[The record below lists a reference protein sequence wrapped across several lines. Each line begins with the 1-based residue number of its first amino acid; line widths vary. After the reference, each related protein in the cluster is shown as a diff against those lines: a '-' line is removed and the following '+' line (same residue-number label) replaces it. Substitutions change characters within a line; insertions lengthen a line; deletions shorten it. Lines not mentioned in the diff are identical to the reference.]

1 MSTQKRRIES
11 ILKKLPNKSRFR
23 FFLLFVAI
31 SFAFWASTKLSKE
44 YQLVQPFTLVWE
56 EVPKGVVL
64 NNKPSQIKV
73 TLNASGVEILWYR
86 LFNNKLSIS
95 LKDVDFTPEDR
106 ILNMEERFFD
116 IQQQL
121 FGGTHL
127 LQISPNLF
135 PLQYSK
141 MASKKLP
148 VLTNLDINFRPGYLG
163 EERLQITPD
172 SVVVRGP
179 KNMLDTLV
187 HINTEEFKVLDV
199 HENINQQI
207 ELERLE
213 GLVFEVESIQLFWP
227 VLPYSE
233 KSLTIPIEVVNIP
246 VGVKVKLFPPEANLR
261 ATLPLS
267 LLNAVQSSDFS
278 LVVDYENIR
287 EGQADAM
294 ELKLTKQPPSVKKV
308 IWEPLSVN
316 YLIRR

>member
-1 MSTQKRRIES
+1 MSTQKREIES

-31 SFAFWASTKLSKE
+31 SFAFWVSTKLSNE

-56 EVPKGVVL
+56 EIPKGVVL
-64 NNKPSQIKV
+64 NDKPSQIKV

-86 LFNNKLSIS
+86 LFKNKLSIS

-106 ILNMEERFFD
+106 ILNMEEHFFD

-121 FGGTHL
+121 FGGTQL
-127 LQISPNLF
+127 LQISPSLF

-141 MASKKLP
+141 MALKKLP

-187 HINTEEFKVLDV
+187 HINTEEFKLLDV

-207 ELERLE
+207 ELERIE
-213 GLVFEVESIQLFWP
+213 ELVFEVESIQLFWP

-233 KSLTIPIEVVNIP
+233 KSLIIPIKVVNIP

-294 ELKLTKQPPSVKKV
+294 ELKLKKHPPSVKKV

>member
-1 MSTQKRRIES
+1 MSTQKREIES

-44 YQLVQPFTLVWE
+44 YQLVQSFTLVWE
-56 EVPKGVVL
+56 EIPKGIVL
-64 NNKPSQIKV
+64 NDKPSQIKV

-86 LFNNKLSIS
+86 LFKNKLSIS

-106 ILNMEERFFD
+106 ILNMEEYFFD

-121 FGGTHL
+121 FGGTQL
-127 LQISPNLF
+127 LQISPSLF

-141 MASKKLP
+141 MALKKLP

-179 KNMLDTLV
+179 KNILDTLV
-187 HINTEEFKVLDV
+187 HINTEEFKLLDV

-207 ELERLE
+207 ELERIE
-213 GLVFEVESIQLFWP
+213 ELVFEVESIQLLWP

-233 KSLTIPIEVVNIP
+233 KSLIIPIKVVNIP

-278 LVVDYENIR
+278 LEVDYENIR

-294 ELKLTKQPPSVKKV
+294 ELKLKKQPPSVKKV

>member
-1 MSTQKRRIES
+1 MSTQKREIES

-56 EVPKGVVL
+56 EIPKGVVL
-64 NNKPSQIKV
+64 NDKPSQIKV

-86 LFNNKLSIS
+86 LFKNKLSIS

-106 ILNMEERFFD
+106 ILNMEEHFFN

-121 FGGTHL
+121 FGGTQL
-127 LQISPNLF
+127 LQISPSLF

-141 MASKKLP
+141 MALKKLP

-179 KNMLDTLV
+179 KNILDTLV
-187 HINTEEFKVLDV
+187 HINTEEFKLLDV

-207 ELERLE
+207 ELESIE
-213 GLVFEVESIQLFWP
+213 ELVFEVESIQLFWP

-233 KSLTIPIEVVNIP
+233 KSLIIPIKVVNIP

-294 ELKLTKQPPSVKKV
+294 ELKLKKQPPSVKKV

>member
-1 MSTQKRRIES
+1 MSTQKREIES

-56 EVPKGVVL
+56 EIPKGIVL
-64 NNKPSQIKV
+64 NDKPSQIKV

-86 LFNNKLSIS
+86 LFKNKLSIS

-106 ILNMEERFFD
+106 ILNMEEHFFD

-121 FGGTHL
+121 FGGTQL
-127 LQISPNLF
+127 LQISPSLF

-141 MASKKLP
+141 MALKKLP

-172 SVVVRGP
+172 SVVVRGS
-179 KNMLDTLV
+179 KNILDTLV
-187 HINTEEFKVLDV
+187 HINTEEFKLLDV

-207 ELERLE
+207 ELESIE
-213 GLVFEVESIQLFWP
+213 ELVFEVESIQLFWP

-233 KSLTIPIEVVNIP
+233 KSLIIPIKVVNIP

-294 ELKLTKQPPSVKKV
+294 ELKLKKQPPSVKKV

>member
-1 MSTQKRRIES
+1 MSTQKREIES

-56 EVPKGVVL
+56 EIPKGIVL
-64 NNKPSQIKV
+64 NDKPSQIKV

-86 LFNNKLSIS
+86 LFKNKLSIS

-106 ILNMEERFFD
+106 ILNMEEHFFD

-121 FGGTHL
+121 FGGTQL
-127 LQISPNLF
+127 LQISPSLF

-141 MASKKLP
+141 MALKKLP

-172 SVVVRGP
+172 SVVVRGS
-179 KNMLDTLV
+179 KNILDTLV
-187 HINTEEFKVLDV
+187 HINTEEFKLLDV

-207 ELERLE
+207 ELESIE
-213 GLVFEVESIQLFWP
+213 ELVFEVESIQLFWP

-233 KSLTIPIEVVNIP
+233 KSLIIPIKVVNIP

-287 EGQADAM
+287 EGHADAM

>member
-1 MSTQKRRIES
+1 MSTQKRGIES

-56 EVPKGVVL
+56 EIPKGVVL
-64 NNKPSQIKV
+64 NDKPSQIKV

-86 LFNNKLSIS
+86 LFKNKLSIS

-106 ILNMEERFFD
+106 ILNMEEHFFD

-121 FGGTHL
+121 FGGTQL
-127 LQISPNLF
+127 LQISPSLF

-179 KNMLDTLV
+179 KNILDTLV
-187 HINTEEFKVLDV
+187 HINTEEFKLLDV

-207 ELERLE
+207 ELESIE
-213 GLVFEVESIQLFWP
+213 ELVFEVESIQLFWP

-233 KSLTIPIEVVNIP
+233 KSLIIPIKVVNIP

-287 EGQADAM
+287 EGYADAM

>member
-1 MSTQKRRIES
+1 MSTQKREIES

-56 EVPKGVVL
+56 EIPKGIVL
-64 NNKPSQIKV
+64 NDKPSQIKV

-86 LFNNKLSIS
+86 LFKNKLSIS

-106 ILNMEERFFD
+106 ILNMEEHFFD

-121 FGGTHL
+121 FGGTQL
-127 LQISPNLF
+127 LQISPSLF

-141 MASKKLP
+141 MALKKLP

-172 SVVVRGP
+172 SVVVRGS
-179 KNMLDTLV
+179 KNILDTLV
-187 HINTEEFKVLDV
+187 HINTEEFKLLDV

-207 ELERLE
+207 ELESIE
-213 GLVFEVESIQLFWP
+213 ELVFEVESIHLFWP

-233 KSLTIPIEVVNIP
+233 KSLIIPIKVVNIP

-287 EGQADAM
+287 EGHADAM

>member
-1 MSTQKRRIES
+1 
-11 ILKKLPNKSRFR
+11 
-23 FFLLFVAI
+23 
-31 SFAFWASTKLSKE
+31 
-44 YQLVQPFTLVWE
+44 
-56 EVPKGVVL
+56 
-64 NNKPSQIKV
+64 
-73 TLNASGVEILWYR
+73 VEILWYR
-86 LFNNKLSIS
+86 LFKNKLSIS

-106 ILNMEERFFD
+106 ILNMEEHFFN

-121 FGGTHL
+121 FGGTQL
-127 LQISPNLF
+127 LQISPSLF

-141 MASKKLP
+141 MALKKLP

-179 KNMLDTLV
+179 KNILDTLV
-187 HINTEEFKVLDV
+187 HINTEEFKLLDV

-207 ELERLE
+207 ELESIE
-213 GLVFEVESIQLFWP
+213 ELVFEVESIQLFWP

-233 KSLTIPIEVVNIP
+233 KSLIIPIKVVNIP

-267 LLNAVQSSDFS
+267 HLNAVQSSDFS

-294 ELKLTKQPPSVKKV
+294 ELKLKKQPPSVKKV

>member
-1 MSTQKRRIES
+1 MSTQKREIES

-56 EVPKGVVL
+56 EIPKGIVL
-64 NNKPSQIKV
+64 NDKPSEIKV

-86 LFNNKLSIS
+86 LFKNKLSIS

-106 ILNMEERFFD
+106 ILNMEEHFFD

-121 FGGTHL
+121 FGGTQL
-127 LQISPNLF
+127 LQISPSLF

-141 MASKKLP
+141 MALKKLP

-172 SVVVRGP
+172 SVVVRGS
-179 KNMLDTLV
+179 KNILDTLV
-187 HINTEEFKVLDV
+187 HINTEEFKLLDV

-207 ELERLE
+207 ELESIE
-213 GLVFEVESIQLFWP
+213 ELVFEVESIQLFWP

-233 KSLTIPIEVVNIP
+233 KSLIIPIKVVNIP

-294 ELKLTKQPPSVKKV
+294 ELKLKKQPPSVKKV

>member
-1 MSTQKRRIES
+1 MSTQKRGIES

-23 FFLLFVAI
+23 FFLLFVVI
-31 SFAFWASTKLSKE
+31 SFSFWASTKLSKE
-44 YQLVQPFTLVWE
+44 YQLVQPFTLVWG

-64 NNKPSQIKV
+64 SDKPSQIKA

-86 LFNNKLSIS
+86 LFKNKLSIS
-95 LKDVDFTPEDR
+95 LKDVDFTPEDQ
-106 ILNMEERFFD
+106 IINMEERFFD

-121 FGGTHL
+121 FGGTQL
-127 LQISPNLF
+127 LQISPSLF

-187 HINTEEFKVLDV
+187 HINTEEFKLLDV
-199 HENINQQI
+199 HEDINQQI

-213 GLVFEVESIQLFWP
+213 ELVFEVESIQLFWP
-227 VLPYSE
+227 VLQYSE
-233 KSLTIPIEVVNIP
+233 KSLIIPIEVVNIP
-246 VGVKVKLFPPEANLR
+246 VGVKVKLFPPQANLR

-278 LVVDYENIR
+278 LVVDYENIL

-308 IWEPLSVN
+308 IWEPISVN

>member
-1 MSTQKRRIES
+1 MSTQKREIES

-56 EVPKGVVL
+56 EIPKGVVL
-64 NNKPSQIKV
+64 NDKPSQIKV

-86 LFNNKLSIS
+86 LFKNKLSIS

-106 ILNMEERFFD
+106 ILNMEEHFFD

-121 FGGTHL
+121 FGGTQL
-127 LQISPNLF
+127 LQISPSLF

-141 MASKKLP
+141 MALKKLP

-187 HINTEEFKVLDV
+187 HINTEEFKLLDV

-207 ELERLE
+207 ELERIE
-213 GLVFEVESIQLFWP
+213 ELVFEVESIQLFWP

-233 KSLTIPIEVVNIP
+233 KSLIIPIKVVNIP

-294 ELKLTKQPPSVKKV
+294 ELKLTKQPPSVKKL

>member
-1 MSTQKRRIES
+1 MSTQKREIES

-44 YQLVQPFTLVWE
+44 YQLVQSFTLVWE
-56 EVPKGVVL
+56 EIPKGVVL
-64 NNKPSQIKV
+64 NDKPSQIKV

-86 LFNNKLSIS
+86 LFKNKLSIS

-106 ILNMEERFFD
+106 ILNMEEHFFD

-121 FGGTHL
+121 FGGTQL
-127 LQISPNLF
+127 LQISPSLF

-141 MASKKLP
+141 MALKKLP

-179 KNMLDTLV
+179 KNILDTLV
-187 HINTEEFKVLDV
+187 HINTEEFKLLDV

-207 ELERLE
+207 ELERIE
-213 GLVFEVESIQLFWP
+213 ELVFEVESIQLFWP

-233 KSLTIPIEVVNIP
+233 KSLIIPIKVVNIP

-278 LVVDYENIR
+278 LEVDYENIR

-294 ELKLTKQPPSVKKV
+294 ELKLKKQPPSVKKV

>member
-1 MSTQKRRIES
+1 MSTQKIGIES

-23 FFLLFVAI
+23 FFLLFVVI
-31 SFAFWASTKLSKE
+31 SFSFWASTKLSKE
-44 YQLVQPFTLVWE
+44 YQLVQPFTLVWG

-64 NNKPSQIKV
+64 NDKPSQIKA

-86 LFNNKLSIS
+86 LFKNKLSIS
-95 LKDVDFTPEDR
+95 LKDVDFTPEDQ
-106 ILNMEERFFD
+106 IINMEERFFD

-121 FGGTHL
+121 FGGTQL
-127 LQISPNLF
+127 LQISPSLF

-187 HINTEEFKVLDV
+187 HINTEEFKLLDV
-199 HENINQQI
+199 HEDINQQI

-213 GLVFEVESIQLFWP
+213 ELVFEVESIQLFWP
-227 VLPYSE
+227 VLQYSE
-233 KSLTIPIEVVNIP
+233 KSLIIPIEVVNIP
-246 VGVKVKLFPPEANLR
+246 VGVKVKLFPPQANLR

-278 LVVDYENIR
+278 LVVDYENIL

-308 IWEPLSVN
+308 IWEPISVN

>member
-1 MSTQKRRIES
+1 MSTQKREIES

-56 EVPKGVVL
+56 EIPKGVVL
-64 NNKPSQIKV
+64 NDKPSQIKV

-86 LFNNKLSIS
+86 LFKNKLSIS

-106 ILNMEERFFD
+106 ILNMEEHFFD

-121 FGGTHL
+121 FGGTQL
-127 LQISPNLF
+127 LQISPSLF

-141 MASKKLP
+141 MALKKLP

-187 HINTEEFKVLDV
+187 HINTEEFKLLDV

-207 ELERLE
+207 ELERIE
-213 GLVFEVESIQLFWP
+213 ELVFEVESIQLFWP

-233 KSLTIPIEVVNIP
+233 KSLIIPIKVVNIP

-294 ELKLTKQPPSVKKV
+294 ELKLKKHPPSVKKV